1 MTIIMDKL
9 AIVEG
14 EKARLISELD
24 KLFGNFNLI
33 ELPSIT
39 EAIEEFLRLHVKNVI
54 VRHSDLLCGCSS
66 CEISSWVVRK
76 NNESYAVATSEDVT
90 NPKIVHLSLSP
101 RAPGIKKKFR
111 QKTITISGYG
121 RYEKIRFFLPRSLSI
136 DDSLLEELIGTIY
149 EAGYFWAT
157 RQIELF
163 LAREEICLA
172 DDLYEYLKK
181 IIHSPELQ
189 KNLWVACI
197 TSSYG
202 FRLIEKDVASNA
214 FQLIDKHSASY
225 GHSTNRLVAELVST
239 RLPKEGLLM
248 NIAAQ
253 INQCMDGDMSQAKYK
268 KEGSIYAST
277 MAALYGSE
285 SFTIFP
291 IQVSE
296 PLSVF
301 ALFPTEHRNIIR
313 PILSQHKVYLSKIIE
328 ISLPNIKQAEKIFD
342 RCLKKNLLLKLI
354 NEVVMLK
361 PNFFG
366 LGIDLNEFFKKI
378 STELKEL
385 LRINR
390 RSNRH

>member
-1 MTIIMDKL
+1 
-9 AIVEG
+9 
-14 EKARLISELD
+14 
-24 KLFGNFNLI
+24 
-33 ELPSIT
+33 
-39 EAIEEFLRLHVKNVI
+39 
-54 VRHSDLLCGCSS
+54 
-66 CEISSWVVRK
+66 
-76 NNESYAVATSEDVT
+76 
-90 NPKIVHLSLSP
+90 
-101 RAPGIKKKFR
+101 
-111 QKTITISGYG
+111 
-121 RYEKIRFFLPRSLSI
+121 
-136 DDSLLEELIGTIY
+136 
-149 EAGYFWAT
+149 
-157 RQIELF
+157 
-163 LAREEICLA
+163 
-172 DDLYEYLKK
+172 
-181 IIHSPELQ
+181 
-189 KNLWVACI
+189 
-197 TSSYG
+197 
-202 FRLIEKDVASNA
+202 
-214 FQLIDKHSASY
+214 
-225 GHSTNRLVAELVST
+225 
-239 RLPKEGLLM
+239 M

-385 LRINR
+385 LKRL
-390 RSNRH
+390 